1 MASHVSPRAGTTPV
15 ANRLRIGVLIAF
27 SGEGGVERMVTN
39 LVEAFARIGHDVDL
53 LLIRARSA
61 HLRELPAAVRV
72 IPLARR
78 HALNSLFPL
87 IGYLRRERPAALLA
101 AKDRAGRVAILAR
114 ALARVHTR
122 VVVRL
127 GTNLSAALQA
137 QGWWRRWPRYLPMR
151 LIYRWADAVVA
162 VSEGVALDTARITGL
177 PARRIH
183 VVRNPVITP
192 ALARHA
198 AAPCEHPWLRD
209 RDCPVILGA
218 GRLTPQKDF
227 ATLIRAFALVRA
239 QRPCR
244 LVILGEGRLRCS
256 LQGLVQDLDL
266 GEAVDLP
273 GFEPNPYPLMA
284 AADLFVLSS
293 AWEGSP
299 NVLTEALALGTPVV
313 ATDCP
318 SGPREI
324 LSDGRVGPLAPVGDA
339 RALSRAILR
348 TLDQPPPRQALR
360 NAAAE
365 YSADASATHY
375 LEILT
380 P

>member
-1 MASHVSPRAGTTPV
+1 M
-15 ANRLRIGVLIAF
+15 
-27 SGEGGVERMVTN
+27 
-39 LVEAFARIGHDVDL
+39 
-53 LLIRARSA
+53 
-61 HLRELPAAVRV
+61 RV
-72 IPLARR
+72 IRLARR

-87 IGYLRRERPAALLA
+87 IGYLRREQPAALLA

-114 ALARVHTR
+114 ALSGVHTR

-127 GTNLSAALQA
+127 GTNLSAALRGE
-137 QGWWRRWPRYLPMR
+137 GWWRRWPRYLPMR

-177 PARRIH
+177 PEERIH
-183 VVRNPVITP
+183 VVHNPVITP
-192 ALARHA
+192 ALDRHA

-209 RDCPVILGA
+209 PDRPVILAA

-244 LVILGEGRLRCS
+244 LIILGEGRLRRP
-256 LQGLVQDLDL
+256 LEGLVGELGL
-266 GEAVDLP
+266 GEDVDLP

-313 ATDCP
+313 ATDCR

-324 LSDGRVGPLAPVGDA
+324 LADGSIGPLVPVGDA
-339 RALSRAILR
+339 PALSKAILR
-348 TLDQPPPRQALR
+348 TLDHPPLPETLR

-365 YSADASATHY
+365 YGADASATRY
-375 LEILT
+375 LEILF